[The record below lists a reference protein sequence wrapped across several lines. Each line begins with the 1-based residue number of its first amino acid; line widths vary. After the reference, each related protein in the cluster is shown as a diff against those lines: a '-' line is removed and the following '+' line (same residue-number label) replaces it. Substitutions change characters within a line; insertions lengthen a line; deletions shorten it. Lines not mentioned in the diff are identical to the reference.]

1 MQSYIIRRMLLMI
14 PTFLI
19 VTIMVFAMVRFVPGS
34 IIDIMLSE
42 MGLESG
48 GAEGFDREA
57 LEHALGL
64 DANIFVQYGR
74 WLGVVPM
81 HQDDGGGFDGL
92 FQGSLGN
99 SLWKHT
105 SVLEEIKPRIPVTI
119 ELGVMAILV
128 SIMIG
133 IPIGIF
139 SAIRQDTAGDYIG
152 RTFAILCIAVPSI
165 WVAILV
171 MVFPQIW
178 WGWAPRVQ
186 YIPLSSGNITGNLLQ
201 FIIPAA
207 IMGMAMSGG
216 LMRMTRTTMLEALR
230 ADYIRTAWAKGLR
243 ERVVITRHA
252 MKNALIPVVT
262 MIGMSIPMVVSAG
275 IIIELIFALPGLGRL
290 LMESITRRDYAIVSG
305 VNVLLASLI
314 LVNNLIIDLSY
325 AFLDPRIR
333 YK

>member
-1 MQSYIIRRMLLMI
+1 MQNYIIRRLLLMI
-14 PTFLI
+14 PTFIIITLL
-19 VTIMVFAMVRFVPGS
+19 VFAMVRFIPGS
-34 IIDIMLSE
+34 VIDIMLSE

-48 GAEGFDREA
+48 GAEGFDRAA
-57 LEHALGL
+57 LEAALGL
-64 DANIFVQYGR
+64 DAPIYTQYGR
-74 WLGVVPM
+74 WLGVWP
-81 HQDDGGGFDGL
+81 DKGGGFTGL
-92 FQGSLGN
+92 FQGDLGD

-105 SVLEEIKPRIPVTI
+105 SVMEEILPRIPVTV
-119 ELGVMAILV
+119 ELGIMAILV
-128 SIMIG
+128 SIVIG
-133 IPIGIF
+133 IPIGII
-139 SAIRQDTAGDYIG
+139 SAVRQDTAGDYVG
-152 RTFAILCIAVPSI
+152 RTFAIMCIAVPNI

-186 YIPLSSGNITGNLLQ
+186 YIPLASGDIPGNLLQ
-201 FIIPAA
+201 FIVPGA

-216 LMRMTRTTMLEALR
+216 LMRMMRTTMLDALR
-230 ADYIRTAWAKGLR
+230 ADYIRTAWAKGLK
-243 ERVVITRHA
+243 ERVVVARHA

-262 MIGMSIPMVVSAG
+262 TIGMQVPLVISAG
-275 IIIELIFALPGLGRL
+275 IIIEMIFALPGLGRL
-290 LMESITRRDYAIVSG
+290 LMESIQRRDYAIVSG

>member
-1 MQSYIIRRMLLMI
+1 MQNYIIRRLLLMI
-14 PTFLI
+14 PTFIIITLL
-19 VTIMVFAMVRFVPGS
+19 VFAMVRFIPGS
-34 IIDIMLSE
+34 VIDIMLSE

-57 LEHALGL
+57 LEAALGL
-64 DANIFVQYGR
+64 DAPIYTQYGR
-74 WLGVVPM
+74 WLGVWP
-81 HQDDGGGFDGL
+81 DKEGGFTGL
-92 FQGSLGN
+92 FQGDLGD

-105 SVLEEIKPRIPVTI
+105 SVMEEILPRIPVTV
-119 ELGVMAILV
+119 ELGIMAILV
-128 SIMIG
+128 SIVIG
-133 IPIGIF
+133 IPIGII
-139 SAIRQDTAGDYIG
+139 SAVRQDTAGDYVG
-152 RTFAILCIAVPSI
+152 RTFAIMCIAVPNI

-186 YIPLSSGNITGNLLQ
+186 YIPIASGDIPGNLLQ
-201 FIIPAA
+201 FIVPGA

-216 LMRMTRTTMLEALR
+216 LMRMTRTTMLDALR

-243 ERVVITRHA
+243 ERVVVARHA

-262 MIGMSIPMVVSAG
+262 TIGMQVPLVISAG
-275 IIIELIFALPGLGRL
+275 IIIEMIFALPGLGRL
-290 LMESITRRDYAIVSG
+290 LMESIQRRDYAIVSG